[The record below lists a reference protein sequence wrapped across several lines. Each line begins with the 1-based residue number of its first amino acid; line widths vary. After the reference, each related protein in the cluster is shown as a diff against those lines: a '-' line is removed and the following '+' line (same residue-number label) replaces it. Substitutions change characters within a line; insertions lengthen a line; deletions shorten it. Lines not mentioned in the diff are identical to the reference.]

1 MKVSAL
7 WPVLDAYSRAPFE
20 YGKHD
25 CCLFAARC
33 LDAVCGGDYAA
44 RLSKC
49 YRDKAGSRRFIA
61 KHGGLAPAVSSF
73 LGPLQSGLPSR
84 GDVTLVDTEDGDGV
98 GVCCGATIAVAAD
111 DGLEFYPLSAARG
124 YWRV

>member
-1 MKVSAL
+1 MKVNTL
-7 WPVLDAYSRAPFE
+7 WPVLDQYSRVPFE
-20 YGKHD
+20 YGQHD

-33 LDAVCGGDYAA
+33 LDAVYGGDYAA

-61 KHGGLAPAVSSF
+61 KHGGLVPAVSSF

-84 GDVTLVDTEDGDGV
+84 GDVTLVVTEDGDGV
-98 GVCCGATIAVAAD
+98 GVCCGATVAVAAEM
-111 DGLEFYPLSAARG
+111 GLAFYPLAAAKG
-124 YWRV
+124 FWRV